1 MTCVGLFKLIYY
13 KPLENSFLLNLRF
26 ESNVFING
34 FKTYHIPLWGG
45 RRFESNVFINGFKT
59 EILSHGCT
67 NMFES
72 NVFIN
77 GFKTPYV

>member
-34 FKTYHIPLWGG
+34 FKTILVEAGALDL
-45 RRFESNVFINGFKT
+45 FESNV
-59 EILSHGCT
+59 L
-67 NMFES
+67 
-72 NVFIN
+72 
-77 GFKTPYV
+77 